1 MGALFAA
8 MQRDVTFWTVA
19 VPVDPVRQL
28 RGTTETAS
36 RCNRLNQAR
45 QARTGYVERCF
56 RTRRPGPLIA
66 AAVSEIRAI
75 RVHITRLSVLS
86 VAVHGEVGT
95 PKSRRGNKVSNPGA
109 PGLSRIPID
118 HHISGPVVQ
127 ATVVDVGLPEGI
139 CGEAERSAQTGRENQ
154 PMLQIYM

>member
-1 MGALFAA
+1 
-8 MQRDVTFWTVA
+8 
-19 VPVDPVRQL
+19 L

-36 RCNRLNQAR
+36 RRNRLNQAR
-45 QARTGYVERCF
+45 QARTGYVERWF

-109 PGLSRIPID
+109 PGLSRITNRLP
-118 HHISGPVVQ
+118 HQRSGSS
-127 ATVVDVGLPEGI
+127 GYR
-139 CGEAERSAQTGRENQ
+139 C
-154 PMLQIYM
+154 